1 MVALPALYHGRAALV
16 LIKHTCPFADA
27 LQNRNNRCTLLRKRV
42 FDPRR
47 YLVIRSA
54 RNKASCD
61 KPFQRGG
68 KHRVGDVAHLAAQL
82 TVPQRTQRRQHAD
95 DARVPLPAEQL
106 HAVFQ
111 WTADVLSS
119 LYSEPSGSYVVLI
132 IGRIQGKRKI

>member
-1 MVALPALYHGRAALV
+1 MVALPALYHGRVALV

-61 KPFQRGG
+61 KPFS
-68 KHRVGDVAHLAAQL
+68 VEASTASVML
-82 TVPQRTQRRQHAD
+82 PISRR
-95 DARVPLPAEQL
+95 
-106 HAVFQ
+106 
-111 WTADVLSS
+111 SS
-119 LYSEPSGSYVVLI
+119 LYRSVLSAASTQMMREFHFPRAAPFRIPVDSGCPFLLVF
-132 IGRIQGKRKI
+132 